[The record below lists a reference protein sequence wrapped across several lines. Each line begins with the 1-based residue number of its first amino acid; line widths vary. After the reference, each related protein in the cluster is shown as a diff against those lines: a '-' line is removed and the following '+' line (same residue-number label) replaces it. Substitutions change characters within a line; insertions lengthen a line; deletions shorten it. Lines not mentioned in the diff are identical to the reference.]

1 MKNNN
6 ILSLL
11 TVLSAGLFLNA
22 CKLPVISIKD
32 TNISLPLSY
41 TGTATTDTSLAGT
54 IAWRK
59 YFNDPYLISLID
71 TALQN
76 NQELRVILQEIEVGK
91 NEVKARRGEYLPFVN
106 AGFTTGFEKSGQ
118 YTRNGAVDEALE
130 IKEGH
135 KFPKPLPD
143 VLLAANASWELDV
156 WKKLRNAKK
165 SAVLSYL
172 ASIEGKNFMV
182 TQLVSEI
189 ASAYYD
195 LQTFDNLLN
204 ILNSSIEIQ
213 SNTLSVIR
221 KEKEAAKVSQL
232 AVNRFEAQLL
242 NTQNLQ
248 YSIHQQIVETENRIH
263 FLSGKYPSK
272 IQRSVMTDNPL
283 LPEPFTA
290 GIPSQL
296 LQNRPDLKQAAL
308 ELEASKLN
316 IEVAKANFYPSFR
329 LTAGLGFQSFNPV
342 FLLSPAS
349 VLYNLAGDI
358 TMPLINKNAIQA
370 TYQNASAKQIQAVYN
385 YERAILKAYIEVLN
399 QLNGID
405 NFNKSYQT
413 KEREV
418 NILSNSISISN
429 NLYRAARADYAE
441 VLLTQKEAIES
452 KIDLNEIQLKQ
463 KLAKINLYKS
473 LGGGWN

>member
-1 MKNNN
+1 MKNYN
-6 ILSLL
+6 IRSLL
-11 TVLSAGLFLNA
+11 MVMSVWLLLIA
-22 CKLPVISIKD
+22 CKLPVISMKD
-32 TNISLPLSY
+32 TNMSFPSSYNSISSD
-41 TGTATTDTSLAGT
+41 DTISAGT

-59 YFNDPYLISLID
+59 YFNDPLLIRLID
-71 TALQN
+71 TALHN
-76 NQELRVILQEIEVGK
+76 NQELQIVLQEIEMGK
-91 NEVKARRGEYLPFVN
+91 NEIKARRGEYLPFVN
-106 AGFTTGFEKSGQ
+106 AGFATGLEKSGQ

-130 IKEGH
+130 IKEGR

-189 ASAYYD
+189 ASAYYE
-195 LQTFDNLLN
+195 LQTFDNLLY

-221 KEKEAAKVSQL
+221 KEKDAAKVSQL

-248 YSIHQQIVETENRIH
+248 YSIRQQIVETENRIH

-272 IQRSVMTDNPL
+272 IERTIMLNNSIF
-283 LPEPFTA
+283 PEAFSA
-290 GIPSQL
+290 GIPSHL

-308 ELEASKLN
+308 ELEAARLN
-316 IEVAKANFYPSFR
+316 IKVAKANFYPSFR
-329 LTAGLGFQSFNPV
+329 LTAGIGFQSFNPV
-342 FLLSPAS
+342 FLINPAS

-358 TMPLINKNAIQA
+358 TMPVINRNAIQA
-370 TYQNASAKQIQAVYN
+370 IYQNASAKQIQAIYN

-405 NFNKSYQT
+405 NYNKSFQT

-418 NILSNSISISN
+418 NILSNSIAISN

-463 KLAKINLYKS
+463 KLAKLNLYKS

>member
-1 MKNNN
+1 MKKNN
-6 ILSLL
+6 IESLL
-11 TVLSAGLFLNA
+11 TALSVWLLLSA

-32 TNISLPLSY
+32 SRTSLPS
-41 TGTATTDTSLAGT
+41 TFSGITSSDTASAGA
-54 IAWRK
+54 IVWRK
-59 YFNDPYLISLID
+59 YFNDPLLISLID

-76 NQELRVILQEIEVGK
+76 NQELQIVLQEIEVGK
-91 NEVKARRGEYLPFVN
+91 NEIKARRGEYLPFVN
-106 AGFTTGFEKSGQ
+106 AGFATGFEKSGQ

-143 VLLAANASWELDV
+143 ILLAANASWELDV

-165 SAVLSYL
+165 SAVLSFL
-172 ASIEGKNFMV
+172 ASVEGRNFMV
-182 TQLVSEI
+182 TQLVAEI
-189 ASAYYD
+189 ASAYYE
-195 LQTFDNLLN
+195 LQTLDNLLS

-213 SNTLSVIR
+213 NNTLSVIR
-221 KEKEAAKVSQL
+221 KEKEAAKLTQL

-242 NTQNLQ
+242 NTQNLL
-248 YSIHQQIVETENRIH
+248 YDIRQQIVETENRIH
-263 FLSGKYPSK
+263 FLSGKFPSK
-272 IQRSVMTDNPL
+272 IEREALSSHPV
-283 LPEPFTA
+283 LPEEYAA

-296 LQNRPDLKQAAL
+296 LQNRPDLKQASL
-308 ELEASKLN
+308 EVEASRLN
-316 IEVAKANFYPSFR
+316 IAVAKANFYPSFR
-329 LTAGLGFQSFNPV
+329 LTAGIGFQSFNPV
-342 FLLSPAS
+342 YLISPAS

-358 TMPLINKNAIQA
+358 VMPVINKNAIQA
-370 TYQNASAKQIQAVYN
+370 AYQNASAKQIQAVYN
-385 YERAILKAYIEVLN
+385 YERAILKAHIEVVN

-405 NFNKSYQT
+405 NYSKSLQT
-413 KEREV
+413 KEKEV
-418 NILSNSISISN
+418 NILSNSIVISN

-463 KLAKINLYKS
+463 KLAKVNLYKS

>member
-1 MKNNN
+1 MKNYN
-6 ILSLL
+6 IRSLL
-11 TVLSAGLFLNA
+11 MVMSVWLLLIA
-22 CKLPVISIKD
+22 CKLPVISMKD
-32 TNISLPLSY
+32 TNMSFPSSYNSISS
-41 TGTATTDTSLAGT
+41 DDNISAGT

-59 YFNDPYLISLID
+59 YFNDPLLIRLID
-71 TALQN
+71 TALHN
-76 NQELRVILQEIEVGK
+76 NQELQIVLQEIEMGK
-91 NEVKARRGEYLPFVN
+91 NEIKARRGEYLPFVN
-106 AGFTTGFEKSGQ
+106 AGFATGLEKSGQ

-130 IKEGH
+130 IKEGR

-143 VLLAANASWELDV
+143 VHLAANASWELDV

-189 ASAYYD
+189 ASAYYE

-213 SNTLSVIR
+213 TNTLSVIR
-221 KEKEAAKVSQL
+221 KEKDAAKVSQL

-248 YSIHQQIVETENRIH
+248 YSIRQQIVETENRIH

-272 IQRSVMTDNPL
+272 IERTIMLNNSVF
-283 LPEPFTA
+283 PEAFSA
-290 GIPSQL
+290 GIPSHL

-308 ELEASKLN
+308 ELEAARLN

-342 FLLSPAS
+342 FLINPAS

-358 TMPLINKNAIQA
+358 TMPVINRNAIQA
-370 TYQNASAKQIQAVYN
+370 IYQNASAKQIQAIYN

-405 NFNKSYQT
+405 NYNKSFQT

-418 NILSNSISISN
+418 NILSNSIAISN

-463 KLAKINLYKS
+463 KLAKLNLYKY